1 MFEQIKIQRMSMTTI
16 YKLLAIG
23 TTFSLVPFS
32 VLMGVLSL
40 FGAQTIT
47 WDGKHLIGYDGLIAS
62 PFIGLFLS
70 AFITLFLGTLCT
82 IGLWLYSL
90 WRPLSLRVEPVDN
103 LDIDRL
109 IRESEEAMAGRE

>member
-1 MFEQIKIQRMSMTTI
+1 MFEQIKIQRLSMSSI
-16 YKLLAIG
+16 YKLLAVG

-32 VLMGVLSL
+32 TLMGVLSL

-70 AFITLFLGTLCT
+70 AFITSSWAPCAVSACGC
-82 IGLWLYSL
+82 
-90 WRPLSLRVEPVDN
+90 
-103 LDIDRL
+103 
-109 IRESEEAMAGRE
+109 IRCGVRCR

>member
-1 MFEQIKIQRMSMTTI
+1 MFEQIKIQRLSMSSI
-16 YKLLAIG
+16 YKLLAVG

-32 VLMGVLSL
+32 TLMGVLSL

-70 AFITLFLGTLCT
+70 AFITLFMGTMCC

-90 WRPLSLRVEPVDN
+90 WRPLSLKVEAVDN
-103 LDIDRL
+103 LDIDKL
-109 IRESEEAMAGRE
+109 IRESEEAMTTRD